1 MIGKTTVECL
11 QSGMIYGFAGQIDGM
26 VRRISKELDA
36 DPVVI
41 ATGGLAELVIDE
53 CETVTEHEPDLT
65 LIGLRLVFDR
75 NQV

>member
-1 MIGKTTVECL
+1 VAL
-11 QSGMIYGFAGQIDGM
+11 QSGMVYGFAGQIDGI
-26 VRRISKELDA
+26 VRRISEEIDA

-41 ATGGLAELVIDE
+41 ATGGLAPLVIDE

-75 NQV
+75 NRI